1 MGSYIISVS
10 LGTGCYRHIRIAS
23 SATLYRLHKA
33 ILDAYR
39 FDDDHQHAF
48 YMDNRLWSGMAYFSS
63 KTEPGEKTTR
73 QIRLDRL
80 ALKPGD
86 RFKYLFD
93 FGDEWVFQ
101 CKMLRQIEENT
112 AAPVIVRSVGEAPE
126 QYPDCDDEWEQDV
139 IASRLPEKL
148 EDQEIRARLDRLP
161 LSEETAAELH
171 AYFEAAARLYGI
183 IPVTKLH
190 EIYNRQNEPVSDEVF
205 FAYADALRHEDNDF
219 FILSRDELEGGKDPG
234 PVKWEV
240 ISGYLLVD
248 DVQPYFE
255 LVSRQGSKP
264 YKLLPK
270 AELLCYADDGSLP
283 LGKQGEDMLRYLCK
297 KQRTLQMSPLK
308 MCYLMKI
315 MLSKEKSMQSILD
328 SMTGQGLSFDS
339 DEDIQEFIM
348 LYQELNN
355 HTRKQAI
362 RGYSPSELFVTE
374 EKRPRVF
381 RFNETPVR
389 MPMGA
394 QAHEAPSAPPAPK
407 VGRNDPCPCGSG
419 LKYKKCCGKA
429 QSHLN

>member
-39 FDDDHQHAF
+39 FDDDHLHAF
-48 YMDNRLWSGMAYFSS
+48 FMNNRLWSGTAYFSS
-63 KTEPGEKTTR
+63 KREPDEKTTR

-93 FGDEWVFQ
+93 FGDEWMFQ
-101 CKMLRQIEENT
+101 CKVLRQLEENT
-112 AAPVIVRSVGEAPE
+112 AEPVIVRSVGEAPE

-139 IASRLPEKL
+139 TVARLPEQL
-148 EDQEIRARLDRLP
+148 DEREVRARLDSLP

-190 EIYNRQNEPVSDEVF
+190 EIYNGHNESVSDEVF
-205 FAYADALRHEDNDF
+205 FAYADALRHEENDF
-219 FILSRDELEGGKDPG
+219 FILSRNEVEGRSEPDCG
-234 PVKWEV
+234 KWEV

-248 DVQPYFE
+248 DAQAYFE

-270 AELLCYADDGSLP
+270 AELLYYADDGSLP

-297 KQRTLQMSPLK
+297 KQRALQMSPLK

-315 MLSKEKSMQSILD
+315 MLSEEKPMQSILD

-355 HTRKQAI
+355 HTWKQAN
-362 RGYSPSELFVTE
+362 RGYTPSELFVTE

-389 MPMGA
+389 IPMDA
-394 QAHEAPSAPPAPK
+394 QAHETPSAPK

-419 LKYKKCCGKA
+419 LKYKRCCGKA

>member
-39 FDDDHQHAF
+39 FDDDHLHAF
-48 YMDNRLWSGMAYFSS
+48 FMNNRLWSGTAYFSS
-63 KTEPGEKTTR
+63 KREPDEKTTR

-101 CKMLRQIEENT
+101 CKVLRQLEEKT
-112 AAPVIVRSVGEAPE
+112 AEPVIVRSVGEAPE

-139 IASRLPEKL
+139 TAARLPEQL
-148 EDQEIRARLDRLP
+148 DEREVRARLDSLP

-190 EIYNRQNEPVSDEVF
+190 EIYNGHNESVSDEVF
-205 FAYADALRHEDNDF
+205 FAYADALRHEENDF
-219 FILSRDELEGGKDPG
+219 FILSRNEVEGRSEPDCG
-234 PVKWEV
+234 KWEV

-248 DVQPYFE
+248 DAQAYFE
-255 LVSRQGSKP
+255 LVSRQGYKP

-297 KQRTLQMSPLK
+297 KQCALQMSPLK

-315 MLSKEKSMQSILD
+315 MLSEEKPMQSILD

-355 HTRKQAI
+355 HTWKQAN
-362 RGYSPSELFVTE
+362 RGYTPSELFVTE

-389 MPMGA
+389 IPMDA
-394 QAHEAPSAPPAPK
+394 QAHETPSAPK

-419 LKYKKCCGKA
+419 LKYKRCCGKA